1 MHNETDFADYIAE
14 LKTPWKTMGPDMD
27 TALSIITRHS
37 STTLDLDTVELIS
50 IAENEH
56 ETAISFPNWQSEIE
70 NVFIDQYGLNSGRQI
85 FKKVVMRLF
94 QLSKGTAQHLN

>member
-1 MHNETDFADYIAE
+1 MRNETDFAAYIAE

-27 TALSIITRHS
+27 TALNIITKHS
-37 STTLDLDTVELIS
+37 SSARTLDAVELIS
-50 IAENEH
+50 IAENDH
-56 ETAISFPNWQSEIE
+56 ETAISFPNWQAEIE